1 MEGLLQM
8 SARGKAWQIVPTTVL
23 LFAFLGAGWGLAQGD
38 YRKGLSYFKQGQY
51 RQAIDEFEPLVSEHP
66 DYESGHRILGLS
78 YLKLKQYERAI
89 SELRAAL
96 RLKQDAVETYLGLAQ
111 AYYNSRRFREVI
123 PTLNQAV
130 PHAKS
135 PRTRYDLL
143 RLRGSAAYNLHQYER
158 AVSDLEKAG
167 EIQRGSTSDL
177 LQLGL
182 AHYYLQNLEPA
193 ERHLRQVLN
202 RDPDQAEAGRFL
214 LIIGYQKGIRHIED
228 GLYAEAAQAIGYQKG
243 IRHIEDGLY
252 AEAAQAISPY
262 TAKFP
267 EDAEAWF
274 NLGLAHLFAENL
286 KAAEQAFLKNT
297 ELTPEGSGKSFDR
310 LGYIYEKKSQ
320 YERALKHYQKAAE
333 LTGSSEAQSS
343 VDRIRRRLARTG

>member
-228 GLYAEAAQAIGYQKG
+228 GLYAEAAQAI
-243 IRHIEDGLY
+243 
-252 AEAAQAISPY
+252 SPY

-274 NLGLAHLFAENL
+274 NLGLAHLFTENL